1 MQLGE
6 RHAGPAVDP
15 GRGAS
20 LSRQEAED
28 VAPERR
34 AAQRRRPGAGGDG
47 GPRFRGQRTGEE
59 TTGSAGCLGVR
70 PGGPGASAFR
80 LARVAASLPSAV
92 LGGGGQPGVIHTPET
107 GDTTRQ
113 DSVFLFQEPV
123 VKHLLARHLGERKG
137 LPLL

>member
-1 MQLGE
+1 M
-6 RHAGPAVDP
+6 
-15 GRGAS
+15 
-20 LSRQEAED
+20 
-28 VAPERR
+28 
-34 AAQRRRPGAGGDG
+34 
-47 GPRFRGQRTGEE
+47 
-59 TTGSAGCLGVR
+59 GSAGRLGVR
-70 PGGPGASAFR
+70 PGGSGASTFR

-107 GDTTRQ
+107 GDMTHQ